1 MFRRAARLAGSV
13 VLAATGAV
21 ISEEA
26 QEDSA
31 HSVEAGT
38 VVWVI
43 GDSCDNDDAAVD
55 CDDVGRLIANDPETD
70 AVLGLGDLQYENG
83 SLANFNRWYDPKMGA
98 GKGLKGRT
106 YPAPG
111 NHEYLTSGAPG
122 YFDYWQARAGDRS
135 RGYYG
140 VTLGGWQV
148 VAANSNCSQV
158 GGCGASSRQGQFIAA
173 YLDRAGDCELVFDH
187 HPAFSDGGQGDS
199 SAGKAL
205 FNVTYQNRGE
215 LFLSG
220 HDHNY
225 QRFAPRRPNGT
236 VSTSVGVRQFVV
248 GTGGKDL
255 RGWKPNKNRTEYR
268 QNSKFGALR
277 LELTSTGYKARFVSV
292 GGVTMD
298 TTLGSCHA

>member
-31 HSVEAGT
+31 HSVEAVT

-106 YPAPG
+106 DVPC
-111 NHEYLTSGAPG
+111 
-122 YFDYWQARAGDRS
+122 AGEPRVPDE
-135 RGYYG
+135 
-140 VTLGGWQV
+140 W
-148 VAANSNCSQV
+148 
-158 GGCGASSRQGQFIAA
+158 SSW
-173 YLDRAGDCELVFDH
+173 L
-187 HPAFSDGGQGDS
+187 
-199 SAGKAL
+199 
-205 FNVTYQNRGE
+205 
-215 LFLSG
+215 
-220 HDHNY
+220 
-225 QRFAPRRPNGT
+225 
-236 VSTSVGVRQFVV
+236 
-248 GTGGKDL
+248 
-255 RGWKPNKNRTEYR
+255 
-268 QNSKFGALR
+268 LR
-277 LELTSTGYKARFVSV
+277 LLAGA
-292 GGVTMD
+292 GW
-298 TTLGSCHA
+298 